1 MSTEV
6 NAPRYNADREKSR
19 ENVQTLEC
27 GMASAHCVYK
37 YMIYM
42 YQLLLTVA
50 LWEG

>member
-6 NAPRYNADREKSR
+6 NAPRYNADREKSE

-37 YMIYM
+37 YM